1 MGVPGS
7 YPVVAAATILP
18 RGGMRMELSELDL
31 QQRAEYRR
39 QLDEEFKRKNKY
51 RNGAEALQAFRD
63 LFDSDEE
70 MEEFGRY
77 LQEEREKERARYR
90 D

>member
-1 MGVPGS
+1 ME
-7 YPVVAAATILP
+7 
-18 RGGMRMELSELDL
+18 ELSELDL

-39 QLDEEFKRKNKY
+39 QLDEQFERKKRTGFK
-51 RNGAEALQAFRD
+51 NGAEALQAWRD

-77 LQEEREKERARYR
+77 IQQMREEERARYR